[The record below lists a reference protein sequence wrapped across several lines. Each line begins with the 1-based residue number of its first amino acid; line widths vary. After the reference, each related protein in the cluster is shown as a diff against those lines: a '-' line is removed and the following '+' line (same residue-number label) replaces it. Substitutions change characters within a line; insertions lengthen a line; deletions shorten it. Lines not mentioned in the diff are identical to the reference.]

1 MYYKLSD
8 YALKFNVTYR
18 TAWNRYKQ
26 GKIKGAF
33 MDETGHVCIP
43 LPTVDD
49 GTHKKAVLYA
59 RVSSHAMKENLH
71 RQMDRLKDYAA
82 ANGYKVLA
90 EKQEIA
96 SGLNDKRNH
105 LIKLLQRDDWDT
117 LIVENKDRLTRF
129 GFNYLETLLTK
140 ANKKLVVMNATDS
153 DAKADLISDL
163 VSIIYSFSARIYG
176 LRRAKEK
183 RKEITDKLEIPVD

>member
-8 YALKFNVTYR
+8 YALQFNVTYR
-18 TAWNRYKQ
+18 TAWNRYKR
-26 GKIKGAF
+26 GAIKGAF

-49 GTHKKAVLYA
+49 GTHKKAALYA
-59 RVSSHAMKENLH
+59 RVSSHAMKDNLV
-71 RQMDRLKDYAA
+71 RQMDRLRDYAA
-82 ANGYKVLA
+82 ANGYNVLY

-117 LIVENKDRLTRF
+117 LIVEHKDRLTRF
-129 GFNYLETLLTK
+129 GFSYLQLMLDK
-140 ANKKLVVMNATDS
+140 QNRKLVVLNNADPNI
-153 DAKADLISDL
+153 KVELISDL
-163 VSIIYSFSARIYG
+163 VSIIYSFSSRIYG

-183 RKEITDKLEIPVD
+183 RKEITETLELPV

>member
-18 TAWNRYKQ
+18 TAWNSYKQ
-26 GKIKGAF
+26 GKIQGAF

-43 LPTVDD
+43 LPTVDN
-49 GTHKKAVLYA
+49 GTHKKAALYA
-59 RVSSHAMKENLH
+59 RVSSHAMKNNLK
-71 RQMDRLKDYAA
+71 RQTERLKDYAA
-82 ANGYKVLA
+82 ANGYKVIA
-90 EKQEIA
+90 QKEEIA

-105 LIKLLQRDDWDT
+105 LIKLLRRDDWDT

-129 GFNYLETLLTK
+129 GFNYLQLMLD
-140 ANKKLVVMNATDS
+140 AQNRKLVVINSVGD
-153 DAKADLISDL
+153 DAKADLVSDL

-176 LRRAKEK
+176 LRKAKEK
-183 RKEITDKLEIPVD
+183 RKEITDKLELPA